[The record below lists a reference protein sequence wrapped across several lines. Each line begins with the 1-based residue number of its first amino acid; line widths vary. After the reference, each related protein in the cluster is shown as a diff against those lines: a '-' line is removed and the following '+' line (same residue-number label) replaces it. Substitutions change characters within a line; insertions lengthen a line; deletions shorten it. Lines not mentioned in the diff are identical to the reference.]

1 MDRVTS
7 VGYKSISNRAYEAAL
22 TNLAQSVIARRMGRP
37 PIKHDMKVE
46 KTTLWLHRPV
56 VDRII
61 ELVGKQGLSQFM
73 REAAE
78 AELKRRERTLKPPK
92 TP

>member
-1 MDRVTS
+1 
-7 VGYKSISNRAYEAAL
+7 L
-22 TNLAQSVIARRMGRP
+22 TNFPQSVTRRAMGRP
-37 PIKHDMKVE
+37 PIKRDMKVE

-61 ELVGKQGLSQFM
+61 ELVGKQGLSDFA
-73 REAAE
+73 REALQR
-78 AELKRRERTLKPPK
+78 ELNRREKAQGQSEKGSGRSS